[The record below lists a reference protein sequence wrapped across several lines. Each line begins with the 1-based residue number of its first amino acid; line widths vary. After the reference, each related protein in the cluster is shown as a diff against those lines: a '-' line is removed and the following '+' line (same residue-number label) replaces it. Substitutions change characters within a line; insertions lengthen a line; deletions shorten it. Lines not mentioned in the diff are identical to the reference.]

1 MVPEWQLLV
10 PRIASE
16 KLPDGTLKPR
26 DYEDM
31 FPYLPDEELKE
42 NMISGKL

>member
-1 MVPEWQLLV
+1 MAVASS
-10 PRIASE
+10 RIASE

-31 FPYLPDEELKE
+31 FPYLSDEELME
-42 NMISGKL
+42 NMIADKV